1 MSSASLMDLDQKQPE
16 TVEMESSTSQQENN
30 CKWVDLVLDR
40 KLLDSSFEGYKL
52 SLDSFVQY
60 KLELK
65 NELKLDTHTFL
76 ESETKQKC
84 FLYQH
89 LKLYGLQNFIM

>member
-1 MSSASLMDLDQKQPE
+1 MSSANLMELDQKQPE
-16 TVEMESSTSQQENN
+16 NVEMESENS

-40 KLLDSSFEGYKL
+40 NLLDSSFEGYKL

-65 NELKLDTHTFL
+65 NELKLDTHNFL
-76 ESETKQKC
+76 ESDPQQKC

-89 LKLYGLQNFIM
+89 LKRYGLQNFIM